1 MIMNFMKME
10 NSLNNFKLDKEM
22 KNNTYIVLLP
32 IENRSNSRT
41 QLEKFEN
48 ESFQT
53 IKDAKS
59 FLVDF
64 ACKDFLLMQIS
75 DFMEECNNEDFNP
88 NYYWLGYI
96 TILE

>member
-1 MIMNFMKME
+1 
-10 NSLNNFKLDKEM
+10 M
-22 KNNTYIVLLP
+22 KNHTYIVLLP
-32 IENRSNSRT
+32 IENGHNSRT

-53 IKDAKS
+53 IKDAKK
-59 FLVDF
+59 FLFDF
-64 ACKDFLLMQIS
+64 GCEYFLLMPIS
-75 DFMEECNNEDFNP
+75 DFMEDCNDEDFNP